1 MSTPARSAVKLPR
14 GAIWRTLRFRL
25 AVWNAAVVVIT
36 ALVTLIGLRQ
46 GVRWALIHELD
57 QVLID
62 DAREVELALATSP
75 QRDMSDLKGELT
87 RMAEGHESRGWYV
100 KLLDGDEHVIWATQR
115 ARADVPRPTLERE
128 LSPVS
133 FDGYRIVQNRIPR
146 AREGVEVIRV
156 GATLRYINEDMRRID
171 RGVLLAAAAVLLAAP
186 LCGYFLAAR
195 AARTVGEIIT
205 AASRLRPSHL
215 DERLP
220 IRGSG
225 DELDQLAQTI
235 NSLLDRI
242 AAYLNIKRDFLA
254 NAAHELRTPLAAIRS
269 SVEVALN
276 GSRSPEEYEELMVD
290 VIEECSALETLV
302 NQLLLLS
309 EAEADLPASKFERI
323 DFGELTAKSV
333 DMFSGVADAR
343 GVELRAEKITHAP
356 VNGNP
361 HHLRQVLNNLI
372 DNAVKYTPAGGEVT
386 VDVTV
391 DAGARGVRLRVSD
404 TGQGITAEEQRHI
417 FQRFYRAESARSRA
431 PGSGGTGLGLS
442 ICQSVVHNHGG
453 EISCRSQPERGT
465 TFIVVLPLAD
475 SRLGAIAENVDQP
488 AIPLP

>member
-1 MSTPARSAVKLPR
+1 MSDPAAHKIKPEAGV
-14 GAIWRTLRFRL
+14 WRTLRFRL
-25 AVWNAAVVVIT
+25 AVWNAAVVIIT
-36 ALVTLIGLRQ
+36 AVVTVVGLRQ

-57 QVLID
+57 QVLMD
-62 DAREVELALATSP
+62 DAREVELALSVEP
-75 QRDMSDLKGELT
+75 KPDMEELKGEFT
-87 RMAEGHESRGWYV
+87 RMAEGHENRGWYV
-100 KLLDGDEHVIWATQR
+100 KLLGGNETPIWATPG
-115 ARADVPRPTLERE
+115 ARPSLPRPPLRRE
-128 LSPVS
+128 FLPIS
-133 FDGYRIVQNRIPR
+133 FSGYRIVENRIPKT
-146 AREGVEVIRV
+146 ADGIELIRV
-156 GATLRYINEDMRRID
+156 GATLKYINEDMRRID
-171 RGVLLAAAAVLLAAP
+171 RGVLLATAAVLLAAP

-195 AARTVGEIIT
+195 AARTVSDIT
-205 AASRLRPSHL
+205 TSASRLRPSHL

-276 GSRSPEEYEELMVD
+276 VARTPEEYEELMVD

-309 EAEADLPASKFERI
+309 ETEADLPASRFERV
-323 DFGELTAKSV
+323 DLGDLASKSV

-343 GVELRAEKITHAP
+343 GVELRAATVVHAP

-372 DNAVKYTPAGGEVT
+372 DNAVKYTPAGGEVS
-386 VDVTV
+386 VNVTV
-391 DAGARGVRLRVSD
+391 DAAARAVRVRVSD
-404 TGQGITAEEQRHI
+404 TGQGISLEEQQHI
-417 FQRFYRAESARSRA
+417 FERFYRAESARSRQ
-431 PGSGGTGLGLS
+431 PGTGGTGLGLS

-453 EISCRSQPERGT
+453 EINCRSVPDVGT
-465 TFIVVLPLAD
+465 TFTVLLPLAD
-475 SRLGAIAENVDQP
+475 SRLEAEP
-488 AIPLP
+488 ADHVQVV

>member
-1 MSTPARSAVKLPR
+1 M
-14 GAIWRTLRFRL
+14 WRTLRFRL

-36 ALVTLIGLRQ
+36 AIVTLIGLRQ

-62 DAREVELALATSP
+62 DAREVELALSVSP
-75 QRDMSDLKGELT
+75 KPAMNELKSEFT
-87 RMAEGHESRGWYV
+87 RMAEGHENRGWYV
-100 KLLDGDEHVIWATQR
+100 KLLDDDENILWATPG
-115 ARADVPRPTLERE
+115 ARPNLPRPPLDQEFA
-128 LSPVS
+128 PIS
-133 FDGYRIVQNRIPR
+133 FDGYRIVENRI
-146 AREGVEVIRV
+146 ATTAEGIAVIRV
-156 GATLRYINEDMRRID
+156 GATLSYVNEDMRRID

-186 LCGYFLAAR
+186 LCGYFLAGR
-195 AARTVGEIIT
+195 AAKTVGQIIT

-220 IRGSG
+220 MRGSG

-242 AAYLNIKRDFLA
+242 ATYLNIKRDFLA

-276 GSRSPEEYEELMVD
+276 VARSPDEYEELMVD

-309 EAEADLPASKFERI
+309 ETEADLPANKFERV
-323 DFGELTAKSV
+323 DLADLAAKSV

-343 GVELRAEKITHAP
+343 GVVLRATDLTHAP

-372 DNAVKYTPAGGEVT
+372 DNAVKYTPPGGAVT

-391 DAGARGVRLRVSD
+391 DSGVRGVRLRVSD
-404 TGQGITAEEQRHI
+404 TGQGISLEEQQHI
-417 FQRFYRAESARSRA
+417 FERFYRAESARSRL
-431 PGSGGTGLGLS
+431 PGAGGTGLGLS
-442 ICQSVVHNHGG
+442 ICQSVIHNHGG
-453 EISCRSQPERGT
+453 EINCRSVPHAGT
-465 TFIVVLPLAD
+465 TFTVLLPLAD
-475 SRLGAIAENVDQP
+475 TRIVAAETLDHAQVS
-488 AIPLP
+488 

>member
-1 MSTPARSAVKLPR
+1 MPNSAATKGNLPS
-14 GAIWRTLRFRL
+14 GGIWRTLRFRL

-36 ALVTLIGLRQ
+36 AIVTLIGLRQ
-46 GVRWALIHELD
+46 GVRWALLHELD

-62 DAREVELALATSP
+62 DAREIELALSAPTETN
-75 QRDMSDLKGELT
+75 MEELKGEFT
-87 RMAEGHESRGWYV
+87 RMAEGHENRGWYV
-100 KLLDGDEHVIWATQR
+100 KLLDAEEGVLWSTPGSPPNLPE
-115 ARADVPRPTLERE
+115 PSLKRE
-128 LSPVS
+128 LSPIS
-133 FDGYRIVQNRIPR
+133 YDGYRIVENRINR
-146 AREGVEVIRV
+146 TEGGIERIRV
-156 GATLRYINEDMRRID
+156 GATLQYINEDMRRID
-171 RGVLLAAAAVLLAAP
+171 RGVLLAATAVLLAAP

-205 AASRLRPSHL
+205 TASRLRPSHL
-215 DERLP
+215 EERLP

-242 AAYLNIKRDFLA
+242 AAYLNVKRDFLA

-276 GSRSPEEYEELMVD
+276 ASRSPEEYEELMVD

-309 EAEADLPASKFERI
+309 ETEADLPANKFERV
-323 DFGELTAKSV
+323 DVAELAEKSV
-333 DMFSGVADAR
+333 DMFTGVADAR
-343 GVELRAEKITHAP
+343 GVELRATALTHAP

-372 DNAVKYTPAGGEVT
+372 DNAVKYTPSGGTVT

-391 DAGARGVRLRVSD
+391 DSGVRGVRVRVSD
-404 TGQGITAEEQRHI
+404 TGQGISLEEQSHI
-417 FQRFYRAESARSRA
+417 FERFFRAESARSRL
-431 PGSGGTGLGLS
+431 PGAGGTGLGLS
-442 ICQSVVHNHGG
+442 ICQSVIHNHGG
-453 EISCRSQPERGT
+453 EILCRSVPHGGT
-465 TFIVVLPLAD
+465 TFTVLLPLATD
-475 SRLGAIAENVDQP
+475 GRLAATDALDHVHAG
-488 AIPLP
+488 